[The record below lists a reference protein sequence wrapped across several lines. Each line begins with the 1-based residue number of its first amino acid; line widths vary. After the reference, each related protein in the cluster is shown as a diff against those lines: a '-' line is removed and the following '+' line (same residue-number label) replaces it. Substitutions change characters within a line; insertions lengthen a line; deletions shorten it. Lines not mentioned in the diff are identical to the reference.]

1 MSGNKLAA
9 KWQQLRSILP
19 EWNRPPAGKQLDL
32 KEWIMFILGSIGCYG
47 ATTMTPF
54 VTLTQGIYVAAACSI
69 NVDHVALIGVI
80 SSIIAIV
87 TTPLISW
94 LLDNTNTRWGKF
106 RPYLLFFPIP
116 LGTGLLTAVGMGT
129 AFIAPAIYKS
139 FGYIDST
146 SVLYQHETLFGI
158 ARAIAGLSLGSLVLG
173 AIPFFFWDLTERKHN
188 KMMEILAVRARL
200 ADGEIDEE
208 EAAVQER
215 EMKGDEM
222 L

>member
-1 MSGNKLAA
+1 MAGNKLAA

-19 EWNRPPAGKQLDL
+19 EWNRPPAGK
-32 KEWIMFILGSIGCYG
+32 
-47 ATTMTPF
+47 
-54 VTLTQGIYVAAACSI
+54 
-69 NVDHVALIGVI
+69 
-80 SSIIAIV
+80 
-87 TTPLISW
+87 
-94 LLDNTNTRWGKF
+94 
-106 RPYLLFFPIP
+106 
-116 LGTGLLTAVGMGT
+116 
-129 AFIAPAIYKS
+129 
-139 FGYIDST
+139 
-146 SVLYQHETLFGI
+146 QHETLFGI